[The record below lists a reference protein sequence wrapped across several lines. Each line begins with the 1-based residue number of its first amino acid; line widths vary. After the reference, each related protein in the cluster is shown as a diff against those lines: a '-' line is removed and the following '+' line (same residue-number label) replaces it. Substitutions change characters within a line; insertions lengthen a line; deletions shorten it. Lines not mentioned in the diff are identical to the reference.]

1 MSAMFELPLHSE
13 TLSAEELVEI
23 SGSSRKNDQIDWLKR
38 NGWIFH
44 QNKAGMPVIGRLYAR
59 MKLAGIN
66 PAAMAMNDRGWQL
79 DTAKV
84 R

>member
-1 MSAMFELPLHSE
+1 MTAMFELPLHSE
-13 TLSAEELVEI
+13 TLTADEVIDI
-23 SGSSRKNDQIDWLKR
+23 SGSSRKNDQIEWLKR

-44 QNKAGMPVIGRLYAR
+44 QNRAGMPVIGRLYAR

-66 PAAMAMNDRGWQL
+66 PAAMAMSDRGWQL